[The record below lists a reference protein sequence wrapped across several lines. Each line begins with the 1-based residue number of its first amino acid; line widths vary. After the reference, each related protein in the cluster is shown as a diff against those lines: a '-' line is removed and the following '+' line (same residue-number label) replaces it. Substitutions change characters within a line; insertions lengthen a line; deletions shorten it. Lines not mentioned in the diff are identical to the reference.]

1 MMEVPTRRPP
11 ESPLPDPAP
20 DLAAKV
26 ADLTEALQRLE
37 RRVAAL
43 ESGPVRAA
51 RPSPAQRHAPTSEA
65 EASILPAGLGL
76 TEALSLGGRTFL
88 VLAGAFVLR
97 HLTESQTLPA
107 WLGVA
112 LGLAYAG
119 TWVAM
124 ADLAGRAGRP
134 WSAGFHGLAAVAV
147 GLPLLFEAASRFK
160 LLSPILAAV
169 LLLGLTGVALAV
181 AARRRLHGL
190 AWLVTVGGTLTAVAL
205 MLVSGRL
212 APATAYLIL
221 LGVATLWLGYVVDWV
236 YLRWPV
242 ALAADLVMVFLA
254 LRAGAQTTAEG
265 PTIALLMQALLVA
278 GYFGSFAARTLLL
291 QRKVVLFETFQT
303 AAAILVGL
311 GGAVLVATRSG
322 SGRPALGAV
331 SVLFG
336 AAAYAVAFAF
346 VQRHQ
351 KIRENF
357 YFYASVALVFALA
370 GTTLLLPGRAL
381 AVAWA
386 ALAVGAAF
394 LARRERSA
402 TLALHASVYGV
413 AAALGG
419 DLVHHAGETLFGSP
433 EAPWSPAGLS
443 SVLVVAGMAA
453 TTWLTAHPEGPVR
466 PLARV
471 PRFLLFLALALSVT
485 GLVTGWVGPLLA
497 GAPGGGASPAVLA
510 AVRTAALS
518 SGALFLA
525 WLGRSPRWQEAG
537 WLVYPALVLAGGKIL
552 LEDLRVGRPATQG
565 LGFAFFGAALILA
578 PRLRTKKKV
587 APAAAPADAARKA
600 G

>member
-1 MMEVPTRRPP
+1 MRAAPAAARRAGPPP
-11 ESPLPDPAP
+11 E
-20 DLAAKV
+20 
-26 ADLTEALQRLE
+26 EE
-37 RRVAAL
+37 
-43 ESGPVRAA
+43 E
-51 RPSPAQRHAPTSEA
+51 
-65 EASILPAGLGL
+65 SILPTGLGL

-112 LGLAYAG
+112 LGFAYAG
-119 TWVAM
+119 TWVFM

-134 WSAGFHGLAAVAV
+134 WSAGFHGLAAIAV

-160 LLSPILAAV
+160 LLSPLPAAG
-169 LLLGLTGVALAV
+169 LLLALTAVALTVAV
-181 AARRRLHGL
+181 RRRLHGL

-242 ALAADLVMVFLA
+242 ALATDLVMIFLA
-254 LRAGAQTTAEG
+254 LRAGAQATAEG
-265 PTIALLMQALLVA
+265 PTTALLVQALLVA

-291 QRKVVLFETFQT
+291 QRKVVFFEMFQT

-311 GGAVLVATRSG
+311 GGAVLVASRSG

-331 SVLFG
+331 SMLFG
-336 AAAYAVAFAF
+336 AGAYAVAFAF
-346 VQRHQ
+346 VERRQ

-357 YFYASVALVFALA
+357 YFYASVAIVFVLA
-370 GTTLLLPGRAL
+370 GTTLVLPEAAL
-381 AVAWA
+381 AVVWA
-386 ALAVGAAF
+386 ALATGAAL

-402 TLALHASVYGV
+402 TLALHASAYGV

-419 DLVHHAGETLFGSP
+419 DLIRHAGETLVGAP
-433 EAPWSPAGLS
+433 EVAWSPAGIA
-443 SVLVVAGMAA
+443 SVLVAAGMAVTA
-453 TTWLTAHPEGPVR
+453 WLTAGAEGPAR
-466 PLARV
+466 PLARM
-471 PRFLLFLALALSVT
+471 PRFLLVLALALSVT
-485 GLVTGWVGPLLA
+485 GVLTGWIAPLLA
-497 GAPGGGASPAVLA
+497 GEPGAGASPAVLA
-510 AVRTAALS
+510 AVRTAVLACGTVL
-518 SGALFLA
+518 LA

-537 WLVYPALVLAGGKIL
+537 WLAYPALVVTGAKIL
-552 LEDLRVGRPATQG
+552 LEDLRTGRPATQV
-565 LGFAFFGAALILA
+565 LTFAFYGAALILV
-578 PRLRTKKKV
+578 PRLRARKKE
-587 APAAAPADAARKA
+587 AAAAAPPAGPERKA